1 MSFPADFLLF
11 LPLPRP
17 EVVVLNSKRTI
28 KEAMIRKWVDFAG
41 RPQIPSCKELLEGRS
56 RALGGR
62 GGQACVFLGEV
73 DSPTPNP
80 YSQTSW
86 CLSAARTSLWGTIL
100 CSGRPTRNS
109 PAQPC
114 CWAPVVQWSP
124 GWSS

>member
-11 LPLPRP
+11 LPLPLP

-28 KEAMIRKWVDFAG
+28 EEAMIRKWVDFAG
-41 RPQIPSCKELLEGRS
+41 RPQIPSCKGLLEGRS

-62 GGQACVFLGEV
+62 GGQTCVFLGQV
-73 DSPTPNP
+73 DSPTPNS
-80 YSQTSW
+80 YLQTSW

-100 CSGRPTRNS
+100 CSGRLTRNS
-109 PAQPC
+109 LAQPC
-114 CWAPVVQWSP
+114 CWVSAAPWSP